1 MAETGNIVVAVVATN
16 DQLPNLREMAGK
28 KDHHLHV
35 RVLDCE
41 LMVEC
46 SSSLKLD
53 VEGRSF
59 LTSTTFTTLG
69 YLEVVKSSLEEQKS
83 EWRDSRC
90 WS

>member
-1 MAETGNIVVAVVATN
+1 MTEKR
-16 DQLPNLREMAGK
+16 DY
-28 KDHHLHV
+28 HLHV

-69 YLEVVKSSLEEQKS
+69 YLEVVKSSLEAWKS
-83 EWRDSRC
+83 RRASGEVADVGPES
-90 WS
+90 